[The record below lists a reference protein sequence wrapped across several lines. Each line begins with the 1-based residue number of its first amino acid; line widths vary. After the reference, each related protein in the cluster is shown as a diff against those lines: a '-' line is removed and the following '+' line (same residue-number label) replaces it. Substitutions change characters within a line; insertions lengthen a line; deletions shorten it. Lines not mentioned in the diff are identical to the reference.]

1 MFTGIVTAMGS
12 VRRLTQRGEDALLE
26 VGASLELD
34 DVRIGDSISVS
45 GACLT
50 VTSLKD
56 GGFAADVSA
65 ETLFSTT
72 LKTVKA
78 GDPVNLEKALRIGD
92 RLGGHIV
99 LGHVDGVGRILE
111 KTVRARSVIFCF
123 EIAPELCRYVVA
135 KGSIAVDG
143 ISLTVNRCEKDR
155 FYVNVIPHTAA
166 VTALGVK
173 KTSDSVNIETDILA
187 RYLEKLIPGGRE
199 KEDTGGKKAGAAGDI
214 DLTLLARQ
222 GFLK

>member
-1 MFTGIVTAMGS
+1 VFTGIVTAMGS
-12 VRRLTQRGEDALLE
+12 VRRMTQRGEDALLD
-26 VGASLELD
+26 VSASLKPD

-50 VTSLKD
+50 VTSMKD
-56 GGFAADVSA
+56 SGFTADVSA

-92 RLGGHIV
+92 LLGGHIV

-111 KTVRARSVIFCF
+111 KTVRARSVIFCI

-135 KGSIAVDG
+135 KGSITVDG

-166 VTALGVK
+166 ATTLGVK
-173 KTSDSVNIETDILA
+173 KASDTVNIETDIIA
-187 RYLEKLIPGGRE
+187 RYLEKLIPGGRVS
-199 KEDTGGKKAGAAGDI
+199 EDTGERKAGDAGDI
-214 DLTLLARQ
+214 DLALLARH

>member
-12 VRRLTQRGEDALLE
+12 VRRLTHRGEDVLLE
-26 VGASLELD
+26 IGTPLKLD

-50 VTSLKD
+50 VTSLKA
-56 GGFAADVSA
+56 GGFTADVSA
-65 ETLFSTT
+65 ETLLWTT
-72 LKTVKA
+72 LKTAKA

-111 KTVRARSVIFCF
+111 KTVRSRSIIFCF
-123 EIAPELCRYVVA
+123 EVAPELCRYVVA
-135 KGSIAVDG
+135 KGSITVDG

-166 VTALGVK
+166 ATTLGVK
-173 KTSDSVNIETDILA
+173 KTSDTVNIETDILA
-187 RYLEKLIPGGRE
+187 RYLEKLIPRGRE
-199 KEDTGGKKAGAAGDI
+199 HEDTEEGKAGPAGDI
-214 DLTLLARQ
+214 DLTLLARH